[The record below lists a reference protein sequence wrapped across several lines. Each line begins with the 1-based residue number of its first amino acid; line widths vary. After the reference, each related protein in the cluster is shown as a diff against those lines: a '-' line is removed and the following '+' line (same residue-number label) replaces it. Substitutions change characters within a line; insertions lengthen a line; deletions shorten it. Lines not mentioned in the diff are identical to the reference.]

1 MASSFRII
9 RSMGPL
15 FLGMSLL
22 FIGNGLVIASC
33 SALLKQNGV
42 GELEIGLINTGFFVG
57 ALVSTI
63 TAHRVI
69 SITGHIRAFAI
80 FSAIFAVS
88 AMLHAVN
95 QNLVFWAILRAFL
108 GYCYYALLMVIE
120 SWLNAKIPN
129 KIRSRVIAFYEGV
142 FYTSFGLGILILAL
156 NLNTFEIFI
165 ISAAFIMLSSIPLN
179 LIRINQ
185 PQIPERQPINIPKIF
200 GIVPLALVGA
210 LIAGLAINGFFS
222 MASLFVLLQG
232 YGTKEASFFMTV
244 AMIGGFL
251 AQVFIGSFSD
261 RYGRRP
267 AILLCSSVALI
278 SAVLFLLNG
287 KNLTIEYLLSFF
299 FGAGI
304 FCTYGLSLARAN
316 DEITDKTKSVQVAR
330 ALLFSYSL
338 ASLFSPLLMSY
349 AMKIFGAFGFIYVY
363 LVLFAGLILFAL
375 TQKTIPQHMRK
386 EYNDRLVARTAGI
399 ATIEQNRNF
408 ADRENKK

>member
-42 GELEIGLINTGFFVG
+42 GELAIGLINTGFFIG
-57 ALVSTI
+57 ALISTI

-69 SITGHIRAFAI
+69 SNTGHIRAFAI

-88 AMLHAVN
+88 AMLHTISE
-95 QNLVFWAILRAFL
+95 NLIFWAILRAFL

-129 KIRSRVIAFYEGV
+129 KIRSRVIAFYECV
-142 FYTSFGLGILILAL
+142 FYISFGLGILILAL
-156 NLNTFEIFI
+156 DLSAFEIFI

-185 PQIPERQPINIPKIF
+185 PQIPQRQPINIPKIF

-210 LIAGLAINGFFS
+210 LVAGLAINGFFS

-232 YGTKEASFFMTV
+232 YSAKEASFFMTI
-244 AMIGGFL
+244 AMAGGFL
-251 AQVFIGSFSD
+251 AQTFIGGFSD
-261 RYGRRP
+261 KYGRRP
-267 AILLCSSVALI
+267 ALLLCSVVSLI

-287 KNLTIEYLLSFF
+287 SNLVVQYILSFF
-299 FGAGI
+299 FGGGI

-330 ALLFSYSL
+330 ALLFSYSF

-349 AMKIFGAFGFIYVY
+349 AMKIFGSFGFIYVY
-363 LVLFAGLILFAL
+363 LVLYVGLILFAL

-386 EYNDRLVARTAGI
+386 DYNDRLVARTAGI
-399 ATIEQNRNF
+399 ATIKQNGNF

>member
-57 ALVSTI
+57 ALISTI

-69 SITGHIRAFAI
+69 SATGHIRAFAI

-156 NLNTFEIFI
+156 NLNIFEIFI

-287 KNLTIEYLLSFF
+287 KNLMVEYLLSFF

-363 LVLFAGLILFAL
+363 LVLFAGLISFAL

-399 ATIEQNRNF
+399 ATIEQNGNF

>member
-1 MASSFRII
+1 
-9 RSMGPL
+9 MGPL

-42 GELEIGLINTGFFVG
+42 GELAIGLINTGFFIG
-57 ALVSTI
+57 ALISTI

-69 SITGHIRAFAI
+69 SNTGHIRAFAI

-88 AMLHAVN
+88 AMLHAISS
-95 QNLVFWAILRAFL
+95 NLIFWAILRAFL

-129 KIRSRVIAFYEGV
+129 KIRSRVIAFYECV

-156 NLNTFEIFI
+156 DLSAFEIFI

-185 PQIPERQPINIPKIF
+185 PQIPQRQPINIPKIF

-210 LIAGLAINGFFS
+210 LVAGLAINGFFS

-232 YGTKEASFFMTV
+232 YSAKEASFFMTI
-244 AMIGGFL
+244 AMAGGFL
-251 AQVFIGSFSD
+251 AQTFIGGFSD
-261 RYGRRP
+261 KYGRRP
-267 AILLCSSVALI
+267 ALLLCSVVSLI

-287 KNLTIEYLLSFF
+287 SNLIVQYILSFF
-299 FGAGI
+299 FGGGI

-330 ALLFSYSL
+330 ALLFSYSF

-363 LVLFAGLILFAL
+363 LVLYVGLILFAL

-399 ATIEQNRNF
+399 ATIQQNGNF

>member
-1 MASSFRII
+1 MASSIRII

-42 GELEIGLINTGFFVG
+42 GELQIGLISTAFFIG
-57 ALVSTI
+57 ALASTI
-63 TAHRVI
+63 SAHRVI
-69 SITGHIRAFAI
+69 SNTGHIRAFAI

-88 AMLHAVN
+88 AMLHAISS
-95 QNLVFWAILRAFL
+95 NLIFWAILRAFL

-129 KIRSRVIAFYEGV
+129 KIRSRVIAFYECV

-156 NLNTFEIFI
+156 DLSAFEIFI
-165 ISAAFIMLSSIPLN
+165 ISAGFIMLSSIPLN

-185 PQIPERQPINIPKIF
+185 PQIPQRQPINIPKIF

-210 LIAGLAINGFFS
+210 LVAGLAINGFFS
-222 MASLFVLLQG
+222 MASLFIMLQG
-232 YGTKEASFFMTV
+232 YGAKEASFFMTI
-244 AMIGGFL
+244 AMGGGFIAQALIGGF
-251 AQVFIGSFSD
+251 SD
-261 RYGRRP
+261 KYGRRP
-267 AILLCSSVALI
+267 ALILCSSVALI

-287 KNLTIEYLLSFF
+287 SNLIVQYILSFF
-299 FGAGI
+299 FGGGI

-330 ALLFSYSL
+330 ALLFSYSF

-363 LVLFAGLILFAL
+363 LVLYVGLILFAL

-386 EYNDRLVARTAGI
+386 DYNDRLVARTAGI
-399 ATIEQNRNF
+399 ATIKQNGNF

>member
-57 ALVSTI
+57 ALISTI

-95 QNLVFWAILRAFL
+95 QNLAFWAILRAFL

-156 NLNTFEIFI
+156 DLNTFEIFI

-210 LIAGLAINGFFS
+210 LVAGLAINGFFS

-287 KNLTIEYLLSFF
+287 KNLTVEYLLSFF

-399 ATIEQNRNF
+399 ATIEQNGNF
-408 ADRENKK
+408 ADRKNKK

>member
-57 ALVSTI
+57 ALISTI

-156 NLNTFEIFI
+156 DLNTFEIFI

-399 ATIEQNRNF
+399 ATIEQNGKF
-408 ADRENKK
+408 ADRKNKK

>member
-57 ALVSTI
+57 ALISTI

-69 SITGHIRAFAI
+69 SATGHIRAFAI

-156 NLNTFEIFI
+156 NLNIFEIFI

-287 KNLTIEYLLSFF
+287 KNLMVEYLLSFF

-399 ATIEQNRNF
+399 ATIEQNGNF

>member
-1 MASSFRII
+1 
-9 RSMGPL
+9 MGPL

-57 ALVSTI
+57 ALISTI

-95 QNLVFWAILRAFL
+95 QNLAFWAILRAFL

-287 KNLTIEYLLSFF
+287 KNLTVEYLLSFF

-399 ATIEQNRNF
+399 ATIEQNGNF
-408 ADRENKK
+408 ADRKNKK

>member
-57 ALVSTI
+57 ALISTI

-95 QNLVFWAILRAFL
+95 QNLAFWAILRAFL

-156 NLNTFEIFI
+156 DLNTFEIFI

-287 KNLTIEYLLSFF
+287 KNLTVEYLLSFF

-330 ALLFSYSL
+330 ALLFSYSF

-399 ATIEQNRNF
+399 ATIEQNGNF
-408 ADRENKK
+408 ADRKNKK

>member
-57 ALVSTI
+57 ALISTI

-95 QNLVFWAILRAFL
+95 QNLAFWAILRAFL

-156 NLNTFEIFI
+156 DLNTFEIFI

-287 KNLTIEYLLSFF
+287 KNLTVEYLLSFF

-399 ATIEQNRNF
+399 ATIEQNGNF
-408 ADRENKK
+408 ADREDKK

>member
-1 MASSFRII
+1 MASSIRII

-42 GELEIGLINTGFFVG
+42 GELQIGLISTAFFIG
-57 ALVSTI
+57 ALASTI
-63 TAHRVI
+63 SAHRVI
-69 SITGHIRAFAI
+69 SNTGHIRAFAI

-88 AMLHAVN
+88 AMLHAISS
-95 QNLVFWAILRAFL
+95 NLIFWAILRAFL

-129 KIRSRVIAFYEGV
+129 KIRSRVIAFYECV

-156 NLNTFEIFI
+156 DLSAFEIFI
-165 ISAAFIMLSSIPLN
+165 ISAGFIMLSSIPLN

-185 PQIPERQPINIPKIF
+185 PQIPQRQPINIPKIF

-210 LIAGLAINGFFS
+210 LVAGLAINGFFS
-222 MASLFVLLQG
+222 MASLFIMLQG
-232 YGTKEASFFMTV
+232 YGAKEASFFMTI
-244 AMIGGFL
+244 AMGGGFIAQALIGGF
-251 AQVFIGSFSD
+251 SD
-261 RYGRRP
+261 KYGRRP
-267 AILLCSSVALI
+267 ALILCSSVALI

-287 KNLTIEYLLSFF
+287 SNLIVQYILSFF
-299 FGAGI
+299 FGGGI

-330 ALLFSYSL
+330 ALLFSYSF

-349 AMKIFGAFGFIYVY
+349 AMKIFGSFGFIYVY
-363 LVLFAGLILFAL
+363 LVLYVGLILFAL

-386 EYNDRLVARTAGI
+386 DYNDKLVARTAGI
-399 ATIEQNRNF
+399 ATIQQNGNF
-408 ADRENKK
+408 ADREK

>member
-57 ALVSTI
+57 ALISTI

-95 QNLVFWAILRAFL
+95 QNLAFWAILRAFL

-287 KNLTIEYLLSFF
+287 KNLTVEYLLSFF

-399 ATIEQNRNF
+399 ATIEQNGNF

>member
-57 ALVSTI
+57 ALISTI

-69 SITGHIRAFAI
+69 STTGHIRSFAI

-95 QNLVFWAILRAFL
+95 QNLAFWAILRAFL

-156 NLNTFEIFI
+156 NLNIFEIFI

-399 ATIEQNRNF
+399 ATIEQNGNF
-408 ADRENKK
+408 ADRKNKK

>member
-1 MASSFRII
+1 M
-9 RSMGPL
+9 
-15 FLGMSLL
+15 
-22 FIGNGLVIASC
+22 
-33 SALLKQNGV
+33 
-42 GELEIGLINTGFFVG
+42 
-57 ALVSTI
+57 
-63 TAHRVI
+63 
-69 SITGHIRAFAI
+69 
-80 FSAIFAVS
+80 
-88 AMLHAVN
+88 
-95 QNLVFWAILRAFL
+95 
-108 GYCYYALLMVIE
+108 
-120 SWLNAKIPN
+120 
-129 KIRSRVIAFYEGV
+129 
-142 FYTSFGLGILILAL
+142 ILAL
-156 NLNTFEIFI
+156 DLKTFEIFI

-287 KNLTIEYLLSFF
+287 KNLTVEYLLSFF

-399 ATIEQNRNF
+399 ATIEQNGNF
-408 ADRENKK
+408 ADREDKK

>member
-1 MASSFRII
+1 MASSIRII

-15 FLGMSLL
+15 FFGMSLL

-42 GELEIGLINTGFFVG
+42 DELQIGLINTGFFIG
-57 ALVSTI
+57 ALASTI
-63 TAHRVI
+63 SAHRVI
-69 SITGHIRAFAI
+69 SNTGHIRAFAI

-88 AMLHAVN
+88 AMLHAISN
-95 QNLVFWAILRAFL
+95 NLIFWAILRAFL

-129 KIRSRVIAFYEGV
+129 KIRSRVIAFYECV

-156 NLNTFEIFI
+156 DLSAFEIFI
-165 ISAAFIMLSSIPLN
+165 ISAGFIMLSSIPLN

-185 PQIPERQPINIPKIF
+185 PQIPQRQPINIPKIF

-210 LIAGLAINGFFS
+210 LVAGLAINGFFS
-222 MASLFVLLQG
+222 MATLFIMLQG
-232 YGTKEASFFMTV
+232 YGAKEASFFMTI
-244 AMIGGFL
+244 AMGGGFIAQALIGGF
-251 AQVFIGSFSD
+251 SD
-261 RYGRRP
+261 KYGRRP
-267 AILLCSSVALI
+267 ALILCSAVALI

-287 KNLTIEYLLSFF
+287 SNLIIQYILSFF
-299 FGAGI
+299 FGGGI

-330 ALLFSYSL
+330 ALLFSYSF

-349 AMKIFGAFGFIYVY
+349 AMKIFGSFGFIYVY
-363 LVLFAGLILFAL
+363 LVLYVGLILFAL

-386 EYNDRLVARTAGI
+386 DYNDRLVARTAGI
-399 ATIEQNRNF
+399 ATIKQNGNF
-408 ADRENKK
+408 ADREK

>member
-57 ALVSTI
+57 ALISTI

-95 QNLVFWAILRAFL
+95 QNLAFWAILRAFL

-156 NLNTFEIFI
+156 DLKTFEIFI

-287 KNLTIEYLLSFF
+287 KNLTVEYLLSFF

-399 ATIEQNRNF
+399 ATIEQNGNF
-408 ADRENKK
+408 ADREDKK

>member
-57 ALVSTI
+57 ALISTI

-95 QNLVFWAILRAFL
+95 QNLAFWAILRAFL

-261 RYGRRP
+261 KYGRRP
-267 AILLCSSVALI
+267 ALILCSSVALV

-287 KNLTIEYLLSFF
+287 KNLTVEYLLSFF

-399 ATIEQNRNF
+399 ATIEQNGNF
-408 ADRENKK
+408 ADREDKK

>member
-57 ALVSTI
+57 ALISTI

-95 QNLVFWAILRAFL
+95 QNLAFWAILRAFL

-287 KNLTIEYLLSFF
+287 KNLTVEYLLSFF

-399 ATIEQNRNF
+399 ATIEQNGNF
-408 ADRENKK
+408 ADRKNKK

>member
-57 ALVSTI
+57 ALISTI

-267 AILLCSSVALI
+267 AILLCSCVALI

-287 KNLTIEYLLSFF
+287 KNLTVEYLLSFF

-363 LVLFAGLILFAL
+363 LVLFAGLVLFAL

-399 ATIEQNRNF
+399 ATIEQNGNF
-408 ADRENKK
+408 ADRKNKK

>member
-57 ALVSTI
+57 ALISTI

-69 SITGHIRAFAI
+69 SATGHIRAFAI

-399 ATIEQNRNF
+399 ATIEQNGNF
-408 ADRENKK
+408 ADRKNKK

>member
-57 ALVSTI
+57 ALISTI

-95 QNLVFWAILRAFL
+95 QNLAFWAILRAFL

-399 ATIEQNRNF
+399 ATIEQNGNF
-408 ADRENKK
+408 VDRKNKK